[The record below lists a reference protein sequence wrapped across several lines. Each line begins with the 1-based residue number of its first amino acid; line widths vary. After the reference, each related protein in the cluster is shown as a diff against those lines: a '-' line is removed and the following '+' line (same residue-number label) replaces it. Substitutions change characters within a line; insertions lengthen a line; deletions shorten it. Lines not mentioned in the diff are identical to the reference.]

1 MFDHILIPI
10 NRAGWP
16 FIAIAA
22 GLAVVLGFIWEPL
35 FWIGV
40 LLTLFC
46 IYFFR
51 DPNRI
56 VPQRLG
62 LVVSPA
68 DGHVTS
74 VGPASLPRELAPRLE
89 GSEEAKVMRI
99 SIFLSVF
106 DVHVNRVPLA
116 GKILESHYVPGK
128 FLNAAMDKASEDNE
142 RQIIL
147 MQGDDGKELAFVQ
160 IAGLIA
166 RRIICDLKDGQVV
179 ETGARFGLIRFGS
192 RVDVYLPAGV
202 MPLVAEGQK
211 MVGGETVIADLQSDE
226 GARPGLSR

>member
-1 MFDHILIPI
+1 MFDHVLIPI

-22 GLAVVLGFIWEPL
+22 GVAVVLGFLWEPL
-35 FWIGV
+35 FWIGL

-46 IYFFR
+46 VYFFR
-51 DPNRI
+51 DPNRV
-56 VPQRLG
+56 VPQRQG

-74 VGPASLPRELAPRLE
+74 VGPASPPRELS
-89 GSEEAKVMRI
+89 GSQAAKDTKVMRV

-106 DVHVNRVPLA
+106 DVHMNRVPLA

-128 FLNAAMDKASEDNE
+128 FLNAALDKASEDNE
-142 RQIIL
+142 RQIVL
-147 MQGDDGKELAFVQ
+147 MQSEDGRELTFVQ

-166 RRIICDLKDGQVV
+166 RRIICNLEEGQRV
-179 ETGARFGLIRFGS
+179 ETGERYGLIRFGS
-192 RVDVYLPAGV
+192 RMDVYLPEGT
-202 MPLVAEGQK
+202 MPLVAPGQK
-211 MVGGETVIADLQSDE
+211 MVGGETVIADLLSDE
-226 GARPGLSR
+226 GARPGMSR

>member
-1 MFDHILIPI
+1 MFDHILVPI

-16 FIAIAA
+16 FITIAA
-22 GLAVVLGFIWEPL
+22 GVAVVLGFIWTPL
-35 FWIGV
+35 FWIGL

-46 IYFFR
+46 VYFFR
-51 DPNRI
+51 DPNRF
-56 VPQRLG
+56 VPQRHG

-74 VGPASLPRELAPRLE
+74 VGPASLPRELSKAE
-89 GSEEAKVMRI
+89 GSPDAKVMRV

-128 FLNAAMDKASEDNE
+128 FVNAAFDKASDENE

-147 MQGDDGKELAFVQ
+147 MQSDDGRELVFVQ

-166 RRIICDLKDGQVV
+166 RRIICNLKEGQTV
-179 ETGARFGLIRFGS
+179 ETGERFGLIRFGS
-192 RVDVYLPAGV
+192 RLDVYLPEGT
-202 MPLVAEGQK
+202 MPLVTEGQR
-211 MVGGETVIADLQSDE
+211 MVGGETVIADLESQE
-226 GARPGLSR
+226 GARQGISR

>member
-1 MFDHILIPI
+1 MFDHVLIPI

-22 GLAVVLGFIWEPL
+22 GVAVVLGFLWEPL
-35 FWIGV
+35 FWIGL

-46 IYFFR
+46 VYFFR
-51 DPNRI
+51 DPNRV
-56 VPQRLG
+56 VPQRQG

-74 VGPASLPRELAPRLE
+74 VGPASLPRELS
-89 GSEEAKVMRI
+89 GSQAAKDTKVMRV

-106 DVHVNRVPLA
+106 DVHMNRVPLA

-128 FLNAAMDKASEDNE
+128 FLNAALDKASEDNE
-142 RQIIL
+142 RQIVL
-147 MQGDDGKELAFVQ
+147 MQSEDGRELTFVQ

-166 RRIICDLKDGQVV
+166 RRIICNLEEGQRV
-179 ETGARFGLIRFGS
+179 ETGERYGLIRFGS
-192 RVDVYLPAGV
+192 RMDVYLPEGT
-202 MPLVAEGQK
+202 MPLVAPGQK
-211 MVGGETVIADLQSDE
+211 MVGGETVIADLLSDE
-226 GARPGLSR
+226 GARPGMSR